1 MYRGQWRRMEDLW
14 LAFCLTCVF
23 DLRNAVKV
31 PLTYSYIYLVI
42 GLIYTLAL
50 IDRVYITLI
59 AQQFYANL
67 LWAKKSI
74 LLGGI
79 IAVTS
84 FLLSE

>member
-1 MYRGQWRRMEDLW
+1 MEDLW

-31 PLTYSYIYLVI
+31 PLAYSYLVI

>member
-1 MYRGQWRRMEDLW
+1 MEDLW

-31 PLTYSYIYLVI
+31 PLAYSNIYLV
-42 GLIYTLAL
+42 IYTLAL

-84 FLLSE
+84 FLLSK

>member
-1 MYRGQWRRMEDLW
+1 M
-14 LAFCLTCVF
+14 F

-31 PLTYSYIYLVI
+31 PLAYSYLVI

-84 FLLSE
+84 FLLCK

>member
-1 MYRGQWRRMEDLW
+1 MEDLW

-31 PLTYSYIYLVI
+31 PLAYSY
-42 GLIYTLAL
+42 LIYTLAL

-84 FLLSE
+84 FLLSK

>member
-1 MYRGQWRRMEDLW
+1 MEDLW

-31 PLTYSYIYLVI
+31 PLAYSYLVI

-84 FLLSE
+84 FLLSK

>member
-1 MYRGQWRRMEDLW
+1 MEDLW

-23 DLRNAVKV
+23 DLRNAVNV
-31 PLTYSYIYLVI
+31 PLAYSYLVI

>member
-1 MYRGQWRRMEDLW
+1 M
-14 LAFCLTCVF
+14 A
-23 DLRNAVKV
+23 
-31 PLTYSYIYLVI
+31 YSYIYLVI

-84 FLLSE
+84 FLLSK

>member
-1 MYRGQWRRMEDLW
+1 M
-14 LAFCLTCVF
+14 A
-23 DLRNAVKV
+23 
-31 PLTYSYIYLVI
+31 YSYLVI

>member
-1 MYRGQWRRMEDLW
+1 MEDLW

-23 DLRNAVKV
+23 DLRNTVKV
-31 PLTYSYIYLVI
+31 PLAYSYLVI
-42 GLIYTLAL
+42 GLIYTLAS

-84 FLLSE
+84 FLLSK